1 MEAVRLTN
9 DVDERS
15 EWQNSAGPDLAF
27 VRIVEI
33 LEILDGRARERGLS
47 SSF

>member
-9 DVDERS
+9 DVDARN
-15 EWQNSAGPDLAF
+15 EWQNSARVDFAF
-27 VRIVEI
+27 VR
-33 LEILDGRARERGLS
+33 ILDGRAKEHGLS